1 MAKALSQMTA
11 NQAAQPWVNFL
22 RDCQAY
28 GDDVV
33 YEEQQTTGGTWDAV
47 KDTMVGGSTETVST
61 TYRKGSLAA
70 PVVLRGSA
78 EKGSIGTAFVMGH
91 QLGEVVAGETHICRM
106 RAEIP
111 LTKSGVYLI
120 NGQRWKFTR
129 LIDSYR
135 VGKRTFWNLVQF
147 MRA

>member
-11 NQAAQPWVNFL
+11 NQVSQQWINFL

-33 YEEQQTTGGTWDAV
+33 YEEQCTTGGTWDAV
-47 KDTMVGGSTETVST
+47 KDMMVGGTTKTVAV

-70 PVVLRGSA
+70 PVTFNESA
-78 EKGSIGTAFVMGH
+78 EKGGVGTAFVMGH
-91 QLGEVVAGETHICRM
+91 QLGQVIAGETHICRM
-106 RAEIP
+106 KPEIP

-120 NGQRWKFTR
+120 NGVRWKFTR

-135 VGKRTFWNLVQF
+135 VGKRSFWNLVQF
-147 MRA
+147 SRA